1 MDKFCKKYGEDE
13 LLYLLPNNSTS
24 EKQLRYKLFRHLLY
38 DDERRTLLCFI
49 PKVPEYLQPC
59 IVKCCFLLLGS
70 WVTVIGMQTPL

>member
-1 MDKFCKKYGEDE
+1 MFFSSVQWQRQQVDKFCKKYGEDE

-49 PKVPEYLQPC
+49 PKVATRLFTT
-59 IVKCCFLLLGS
+59 KC
-70 WVTVIGMQTPL
+70 